1 MPVGKKTSWAWFTP
15 GLLILVLIFVCHSVL
30 AQNYTISKI
39 TVEGNKIADPTLILN
54 VSGLLVG
61 TPLEAEAIEK
71 AIRQIYNLGLFSDV
85 KILGT
90 QTPEGLELSIQVQE
104 YPRIARIEIEGNRK
118 FKDTDLKDK
127 ISLSEGKLASPYEVQ
142 ESANKL
148 KAFYNEKGYF
158 LAQVETQAEPNPS
171 GELVLKFKINE
182 GEKVKVR
189 GIEIEGNRIFSDKK
203 IRKQMKTKP
212 KGILRSGNF
221 EELKYQEDKDRI
233 IDFYKR
239 EGYLDATVVSDSIW
253 YGPDKKKMF
262 IRLTVSEGDR
272 YQFGKVG
279 FEGHKLFITEKLLQ
293 QVRFQEGEIF
303 SQKKYEETQANIENL
318 YLDEG
323 YIYLRIQ
330 DKQATRGKVVDI
342 TFQINEGSQA
352 HVYKINIEGN
362 TKTKEKVIRRELSLK
377 PGDVFKRN
385 LLMRSLR
392 DVSYLNYFANVVPNY
407 EVLPNGDID
416 LTIKVEEK
424 PTGQITFGAGYSE
437 RDKLVGT
444 LGLGIP
450 NLFGNGQSVQLNMD
464 FGSRRNTFQIS
475 FTDPWFRDTPT
486 SVGFDLYNVNR
497 RWYDDYTEETR
508 GAGLR
513 LGKRLYWPDNYFRI
527 FWGYRF
533 ESVRYK
539 EFSDI
544 YKTIADSLFNKYG
557 HADSIIYPYRLVKID
572 WPQLTSS
579 MSLTITRDNRD
590 LPQFATKG
598 SAVSWTGELAGGPLG
613 GDWDYHKHIIDLA
626 GYLPSFWKFTLVAK
640 ARIGIINSWGGDRKI
655 PYIERFAPGGANN
668 PDGVIRGYPDAWIG
682 PRTPEGA
689 LLRGKAEIIYNLEY
703 QFPLVEQQ
711 FYGILLAD
719 AGNAWLSYQDIKPF
733 PKHLF
738 KSVGAGVRMV
748 VPSLGT
754 IGFDIAYGYDY
765 TDPGWRPHFIF
776 GSRF

>member
-1 MPVGKKTSWAWFTP
+1 MGDLKFLQLNFFSFFIIFFS
-15 GLLILVLIFVCHSVL
+15 GLVF
-30 AQNYTISKI
+30 AQENGISKI
-39 TVEGNKIADPTLILN
+39 SVEGNKIADPTLIVN
-54 VSGLLVG
+54 VSGLQVG
-61 TPLEAEAIEK
+61 NPLEPEAIEK

-85 KILGT
+85 KISGT
-90 QTPEGLELSIQVQE
+90 QSPQGVDLTIRVQE
-104 YPRIARIEIEGNRK
+104 YPRIVQIEIDGNRK
-118 FKDTDLKDK
+118 FKDQDLKDK
-127 ISLSEGKLASPYEVQ
+127 ISLAEGKLASPHEVQ

-158 LAQVETQAEPNPS
+158 LAQVETQAEPNS
-171 GELVLKFKINE
+171 AGDLVLKFMIKE

-189 GIEIEGNRIFSDKK
+189 GIEIVGNRLYSDGK
-203 IRKQMKTKP
+203 IKKQMKTKP
-212 KGILRSGNF
+212 KGLLRSGNF
-221 EELKYQEDKDRI
+221 EEPKYQEDKDRI
-233 IDFYKR
+233 IDFYKK
-239 EGYLDATVVSDSIW
+239 EGYLDAAIVSDSLW
-253 YGPDKKKMF
+253 YSSNKKNMY
-262 IRLTVSEGDR
+262 IRLTLSEGDR
-272 YQFGKVG
+272 YQFGKAE
-279 FEGHKLFITEKLLQ
+279 FEGHKLFATDKLLLQ
-293 QVRFQEGEIF
+293 INFKEGEIF
-303 SQKKYEETQANIENL
+303 SQKKYEQTLANLENL

-323 YIYLRIQ
+323 YIYLKIQ
-330 DKQATRGKVVDI
+330 DKQTTRGRVVDI
-342 TFQINEGSQA
+342 TYQINEGSQA
-352 HVYKINIEGN
+352 HVNKINIEGN

-377 PGDVFKRN
+377 PGEVFKRS

-392 DVSYLNYFANVVPNY
+392 DVSYLNFFSNVVPNY
-407 EVLPNGDID
+407 EVLTNGDID

-450 NLFGNGQSVQLNMD
+450 NLFGSGQSVQLNLD
-464 FGSRRNTFQIS
+464 FGKRRNTFQIS
-475 FTDPWFRDTPT
+475 YTDPWFRDTPT

-513 LGKRLYWPDNYFRI
+513 LGKRLAWPDNYFRI
-527 FWGYRF
+527 FWGYHF

-544 YKTIADSLFNKYG
+544 YKKIADSLGNVYSSV
-557 HADSIIYPYRLVKID
+557 DSIPYPYRLVKID

-579 MSLTITRDNRD
+579 MNLTILRDNRD

-598 SAVSWTGELAGGPLG
+598 SYASWTGELAGGPLG

-640 ARIGIINSWGGDRKI
+640 ARLGVIDSWGGDRKI

-668 PDGVIRGYPDAWIG
+668 PDGIVRGYPDAWIG
-682 PRTPEGA
+682 PVDPITGA
-689 LLRGKAEIIYNLEY
+689 HLRGKAEIIYNIEY

-711 FYGILLAD
+711 FYGLLLAD
-719 AGNAWLSYQDIKPF
+719 AGNSWLSYKDIKPF

-738 KSVGAGVRMV
+738 KSVGAGVRLV
-748 VPSLGT
+748 IPSLGLV
-754 IGFDIAYGYDY
+754 GFDIAYGYDY
-765 TDPGWRPHFIF
+765 TDPSWRPHFIF